1 MKRILLVCLTAVLA
15 FASSVAWAQERTVTG
30 RITSSEDGSPLPG
43 VNVVLKGTTN
53 GTVTDVSGAYTLKV
67 PTEGGVLVFTFIGLT
82 SQEVE
87 IGSRASVDVAMSQD
101 TQQLSEVVVTALG
114 ESASKKSVG
123 YAVQD
128 IKSEELLKARES
140 NVVNSLSGK
149 IAGVQITGSSGSV
162 GASSRIVIRGANSFG
177 NNQPLFVVDGV
188 PISNEGFGSIGPST
202 TSGTGTGTAT
212 DGVNRGNAAADL
224 NPDDIESIT
233 VLKGPNAAALYGS
246 RGANGVIIV
255 KTKSGKRGQGLGV
268 AVNSSVTFANPLR
281 LPDYQNSYGQG
292 SGGNF
297 SFEDGAGGGI
307 NDGTDESWGP
317 RLDVG
322 TSLPQFNSPVVDG
335 VRQPTPW
342 VSHPDNIKD
351 FFNTGKTV
359 VNSVSISGGGDKGA
373 VRLSYTHQKEEG
385 MIPNTDQE
393 KNTVAVN
400 ANLNVTD
407 KFVVST
413 SANFVKTHSDNLPGY
428 GYSGQNVMQQF
439 VWFGRQVDIAELKN
453 YKDADGNKYSWN
465 YNYHNNPYFT
475 LNENLNGIDRNRVY
489 GNVKAQYRFN
499 DWLSVFVRTG
509 TDYYSYLNSGRIA
522 VGDID
527 NPQGEY
533 SETSNTFSEVN
544 SDFLLSFNKS
554 LSDDIVLSLN
564 AGGNRMTQRKHQITG
579 NADELAVP
587 GIYTL
592 GNSKVPL
599 RTSSYESTKRIN
611 SLYFS
616 GQIGYRDALFLDFSG
631 RNDWSST
638 LPDGNNSYFYPAANV
653 SAVISEL
660 AGLQSNVL
668 SSLKVRGGFAQVGSD
683 TDPFRLM
690 NYVTFGDSW
699 NSSTKLPN
707 LFVDNTLNNPDLK
720 PQRTN
725 SFEFGVD
732 AAFFNNKVRAE
743 LTYYNQKTTDQ
754 LIAVPVSSSS
764 GYLEKYINAG
774 EISNKGVEVT
784 LGVTPVSTASGFQW
798 DFTVNFAKNVNQV
811 VELYPGV
818 EQYVLG
824 TYWSMQVA
832 AVPGQ
837 RFGTLY
843 GYGFERDP
851 QGRVIHEN
859 GLPVTSTA
867 PKSLGNYTPDWT
879 GGLNN
884 QFSYK
889 GVGLSFLIDVKRG
902 GDVYSMTTSWGRY
915 AGILEE
921 TLKGREAGIV
931 GDGVKNVGTAESP
944 EYVKNDV
951 VVTAEDYNKA
961 AFSNTITESSIF
973 DASYVKLREARL
985 SYTLPNSLLG
995 KLPIKDVQFAVTG
1008 RNLALLYSKVPHIDP
1023 ETSFSNTNV
1032 QGLEFGQSPSAR
1044 TIGFNLSFKLQ

>member
-1 MKRILLVCLTAVLA
+1 MKRILLVCLTAMFAL
-15 FASSVAWAQERTVTG
+15 ASSAVWAQERTVTG
-30 RITSSEDGSPLPG
+30 RITSAEDGSPLPG

-67 PTEGGVLVFTFIGLT
+67 PAEGGVLIFTFIGLT
-82 SQEVE
+82 SQEME
-87 IGSRASVDVAMSQD
+87 IGNRASVDVAMTQD

-114 ESASKKSVG
+114 EQASKKSIG

-128 IKSEELLKARES
+128 IKSDELLKAREA

-149 IAGVQITGSSGSV
+149 IAGVQITNSSGSV
-162 GASSRIVIRGANSFG
+162 GASSRIVIRGSNSFG

-202 TSGTGTGTAT
+202 TVGTGTGTGT

-255 KTKSGKRGQGLGV
+255 KTKSGKRGAGLGIQ
-268 AVNSSVTFANPLR
+268 VNSSVTFDKPFR

-292 SGGNF
+292 SGGIF
-297 SFEDGAGGGI
+297 SFEDGAGGGL

-351 FFNTGKTV
+351 FFETGKTV

-373 VRLSYTHQKEEG
+373 VRLSYTRQSQDG
-385 MIPNTDQE
+385 MIPNTDQD
-393 KNTVAVN
+393 KNTVAIN
-400 ANLNVTD
+400 ANLSVTE
-407 KFVVST
+407 KFNISA
-413 SANFVKTHSDNLPGY
+413 SANFVNTHSDNLPGY

-453 YKDADGNKYSWN
+453 YQNAAGEKYSWN

-475 LNENLNGIDRNRVY
+475 LNENLNGMDRNRVY

-509 TDYYSYLNSGRIA
+509 TDYYSYLNTGRIA
-522 VGDID
+522 AGDID

-592 GNSKVPL
+592 GNSKVAL
-599 RTSSYESTKRIN
+599 RTSSYENTKRIN

-616 GQIGYRDALFLDFSG
+616 GQIGFRDALFLDFSG

-653 SAVISEL
+653 SVVISEL

-668 SSLKVRGGFAQVGSD
+668 TSLKVRGGFAQVGSD
-683 TDPFRLM
+683 TDPFRLL

-699 NSSTKLPN
+699 NAGTKLPN
-707 LFVDNTLNNPDLK
+707 LFVDNTLSNPDLE

-725 SFEFGVD
+725 SLEFGVD
-732 AAFFNNKVRAE
+732 ASLFNNKVRAE
-743 LTYYNQKTTDQ
+743 LTYYNQKTTKQ

-774 EISNKGVEVT
+774 EISNKGVELT
-784 LGVTPVSTASGFQW
+784 LGVTPLSTASGFQW

-851 QGRVIHEN
+851 QGRIIHES
-859 GLPVTSTA
+859 GLPVTSTT
-867 PKSLGNYTPDWT
+867 PKALGNYTPDWT
-879 GGLNN
+879 GGFNN

-889 GVGLSFLIDVKRG
+889 GILLSFLIDVKRG
-902 GDVYSMTTSWGRY
+902 GDVYSMTTAWGRY

-931 GDGVKNVGTAESP
+931 GDGVMNVGSAETP
-944 EYVKNDV
+944 EYVTNNI

-973 DASYVKLREARL
+973 DASYVKLREVRL
-985 SYTLPNSLLG
+985 GYTVPNSLLG
-995 KLPIKDVQFAVTG
+995 KLPIRDVTFAVTG
-1008 RNLALLYSKVPHIDP
+1008 RNLALLYSKIPHVDP

-1044 TIGFNLSFKLQ
+1044 SIGFNIGFKLQ